1 MVILFLNITFLYE
14 IPLKFLS
21 FIYYFLLLGGYSGSS
36 VGKELTCSAED
47 PSLMSVRKINW
58 RSDRLP
64 SPVFVGIP
72 CGSAGKEFAWN
83 VRDLGLIPRLER
95 SPGEGKG
102 YLIQYSGLENSM
114 DCIVNGVTKSQTQ
127 SSNFHFTSLHFSY
140 YSNCISKQ
148 KIIQF

>member
-21 FIYYFLLLGGYSGSS
+21 FIYYFILLGGYSGSS

-47 PSLMSVRKINW
+47 PSLMSVGKINW

-64 SPVFVGIP
+64 SPVFVGIL

-102 YLIQYSGLENSM
+102 YLIQYFGLENSM

-140 YSNCISKQ
+140 YSNYISKQ